1 MTSRAGSLVPLALLL
16 LGYWCPSLSAQLSRP
31 DATTPPQELPAIDH
45 SEASADNEAEQ
56 PSQESL
62 SFTLPAGEDFEL
74 PSGSWTGRVV
84 GIPEPEPIEKRGV
97 PGLPT
102 FTRSIVVQR
111 RSYRYT
117 MVGSDPFLA
126 RSGRV
131 VVPLQIIPVRV
142 VFNDGT
148 VLDPTLPG
156 PRCAGAGDPLTN
168 TLGSPLFTDKD
179 YGEGI
184 NRQYVEENRRVEFWA
199 VTAANSGYSVRVAP
213 VVLPTLTL
221 TVNGPSQAAPCGRYV
236 VLQFSSLDALLRTSG
251 IPSLRKLGI
260 SPRTFPL
267 FLFTNVVTSD
277 PRFGLAAGYHSAFN
291 SGGTQT
297 YGVAEYDTT
306 EFDRNTLDV
315 SVLAHEVAE
324 WYDDP
329 FGNNATP
336 PWGHIGQQTGCQANL
351 EVGDPLTG
359 HDLEV
364 TMPNGLTYHPQEL
377 AFFSWFFDQVPSLG
391 LDGIYSW
398 GGTFKSPASPCR

>member
-1 MTSRAGSLVPLALLL
+1 MTIRGGSPLVSMCFL
-16 LGYWCPSLSAQLSRP
+16 LGCCCSSLSAQPSRSVGTMEES
-31 DATTPPQELPAIDH
+31 AG
-45 SEASADNEAEQ
+45 SADNEAEQ
-56 PSQESL
+56 PPEGSL
-62 SFTLPAGEDFEL
+62 TFALPAAEDSEL

-84 GIPEPEPIEKRGV
+84 GIPGPAAVEKRGV
-97 PGLPT
+97 PGLAT

-111 RSYRYT
+111 RTYRYT

-148 VLDPTLPG
+148 VLDATVPG
-156 PRCAGAGDPLTN
+156 PECAGPGDPLTN

-199 VTAANSGYSVRVAP
+199 VTGANPGYSVRVAP

-221 TVNGPSQAAPCGRYV
+221 TFNGPSFAAPCGRYG
-236 VLQFSSLDALLRTSG
+236 LLPFSSLDSLLRTKVF
-251 IPSLRKLGI
+251 PVLKTLGI

-267 FLFTNVVTSD
+267 FLFSNVETTD
-277 PRFGLAAGYHSAFN
+277 PTLGTLAGYHWAFLN

-306 EFDRNTLDV
+306 QIFPGILDV
-315 SVLAHEVAE
+315 SILAHEIAE

-329 FGNNATP
+329 TGNNATP
-336 PWGHIGQQTGCQANL
+336 AWGHTGQVQHGCQRTL

-359 HDLEV
+359 VDFAIP
-364 TMPNGLTYHPQEL
+364 MPNGLTYHPQEL

-391 LDGIYSW
+391 LDGLYSW
-398 GGTFKSPASPCR
+398 GGTFMSPASPCR